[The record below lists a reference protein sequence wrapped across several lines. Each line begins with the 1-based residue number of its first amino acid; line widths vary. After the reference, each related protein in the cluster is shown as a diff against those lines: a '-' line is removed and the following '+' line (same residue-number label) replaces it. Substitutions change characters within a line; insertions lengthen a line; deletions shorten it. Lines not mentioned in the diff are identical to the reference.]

1 PQIVIEGVGAEG
13 MLTKAVMHVAQFGKI
28 ISLGFCT
35 TPDPLIPGMA
45 SYKCASIQFAVGYG
59 MKEFLYIADQMD
71 KGHVDPK
78 GIVTNEVSLLDLPA
92 TMARLRGPNEETKVH
107 VVM

>member
-1 PQIVIEGVGAEG
+1 
-13 MLTKAVMHVAQFGKI
+13 
-28 ISLGFCT
+28 
-35 TPDPLIPGMA
+35 
-45 SYKCASIQFAVGYG
+45 

-71 KGHVDPK
+71 KGHCDPK
-78 GIVTNEVSLLDLPA
+78 AIVTNEVPLLDLPA